1 MATVA
6 VGSTAALAR
15 LYSVRAHA
23 ARRRRVW
30 RPSISVRCAA
40 EVPGSTGSAEP
51 NVTLF
56 TARSAFPAF
65 NGWKMTILLEEL
77 SAAGKFGEAGFKVR
91 ELDLDAREHKES
103 WFLDINPNGR
113 IPALVDHRA
122 DDYALFESGAIM
134 QYLAEVYGDGLF
146 FPLDRRRRYDVVQWL
161 FFQCAGVGPIQGQ
174 AHAFLRYVP
183 EEVPYA
189 IGRFRNETRR
199 LYEVLDGRL
208 ARSEYVAGDDY
219 SIADMALYPWI
230 AYHPWAGQD
239 TSDLPALQRWC
250 DAVGARPA
258 VQKGLTYN
266 PKDLKEL
273 MANAEAVRRKV
284 SSTTLDRVDVKR

>member
-1 MATVA
+1 MATAA
-6 VGSTAALAR
+6 VGSTVTLTGVCSSR
-15 LYSVRAHA
+15 LQG
-23 ARRRRVW
+23 RRRKPW
-30 RPSISVRCAA
+30 RPRASLTRCKA
-40 EVPGSTGSAEP
+40 EVPASAASVEP
-51 NVTLF
+51 SVTLF

-77 SAAGKFGEAGFKVR
+77 SAAGKFGDAGFKVR
-91 ELDLDAREHKES
+91 ELDLDAREHKEE

-146 FPLDRRRRYDVVQWL
+146 FPHERRKRYDVVQWL

-183 EEVPYA
+183 EDVPYA
-189 IGRFRNETRR
+189 IERFRNETRR

-208 ARSEYVAGDDY
+208 ARSEYVAGDEY

-239 TSDLPALQRWC
+239 TSDLPCLQKWC
-250 DAVGARPA
+250 EMVGARPA

-273 MANAEAVRRKV
+273 LANAEAVRRKV
-284 SSTTLDRVDVKR
+284 GATTLDRVGVKR